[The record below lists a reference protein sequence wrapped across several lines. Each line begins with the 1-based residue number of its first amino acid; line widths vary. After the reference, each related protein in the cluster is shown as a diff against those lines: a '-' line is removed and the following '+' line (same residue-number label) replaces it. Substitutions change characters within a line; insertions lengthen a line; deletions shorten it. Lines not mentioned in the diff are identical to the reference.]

1 MTGAPRSLDAVAV
14 FCGSSPGADP
24 RFRAAAHDIG
34 RLLGRQ
40 GRTLVYGGGAVGLM
54 GVVATAALD
63 AGAKVIGV
71 IPRALATR
79 ELLKADLSETLV
91 VESMHERK
99 ALMAELAQAFVALPG
114 GFGTFEELLE
124 VVTWQQL
131 GIHAKPVGVLDVGG
145 YYAGLRHL
153 VERSVRERFAR
164 EAHAAALLFDE
175 DPAALLERL
184 ASCVLPDVPKWLD
197 LEKS

>member
-1 MTGAPRSLDAVAV
+1 LSEVRPLASVAV

-24 RFRAAAHDIG
+24 RFRTAAHSVG
-34 RLLGRQ
+34 SLLGRQ

-54 GVVATAALD
+54 GVAASAALA
-63 AGAKVIGV
+63 AGGRVIGV

-99 ALMAELAQAFVALPG
+99 AMMAELAQAFVALPG

-124 VVTWQQL
+124 IVTWQHL
-131 GIHAKPVGVLDVGG
+131 GIHSKPVGVLDVAG
-145 YYAGLRHL
+145 YYSGLREL
-153 VERSVRERFAR
+153 VARSVSERFVR
-164 EAHAAALLFDE
+164 DAHAEALLFDQ
-175 DPAALLERL
+175 DPAALLDRL
-184 ASCVLPDVPKWLD
+184 AGCVLPDVSKWLD
-197 LEKS
+197 IEKS

>member
-1 MTGAPRSLDAVAV
+1 LTEPRRLEAVAV

-24 RFRAAAHDIG
+24 RFRAAAHALG
-34 RLLGRQ
+34 TLLGRQ

-54 GVVATAALD
+54 GVVASAALAAD
-63 AGAKVIGV
+63 ARVIGV

-79 ELLKADLSETLV
+79 ELLKGDLSETLV

-99 ALMAELAQAFVALPG
+99 AMMAELAQAFVALPG

-124 VVTWQQL
+124 IVTWQHL
-131 GIHAKPVGVLDVGG
+131 GIHAKPVGVLDVAG
-145 YYAGLRHL
+145 YYGGLRQL
-153 VERSVRERFAR
+153 VARSVAERFAR
-164 EAHAAALLFDE
+164 DAHAQTLLFDD
-175 DPAALLERL
+175 DPASLLDRL
-184 ASCVLPDVPKWLD
+184 ARCALPDVPKWLD